1 MPVRINGEKQPDLF
15 KKHAITWTP
24 TIVILDGEGK
34 EHYRFTGFLPPS
46 EFSAAII
53 LEGAKTELDLQNYDL
68 AIKCFNEVIDKY
80 KGTVVV
86 PQAIFYLAVAKY
98 LSTHDAKNLRAGFD
112 RLTEE
117 FPGSE
122 WTLKATPYKLID
134 K

>member
-1 MPVRINGEKQPDLF
+1 
-15 KKHAITWTP
+15 
-24 TIVILDGEGK
+24 VILDGEGK
-34 EHYRFTGFLPPS
+34 EHFRFTGFLPPS

-68 AIKCFNEVIDKY
+68 AIKCFNDVIDKY
-80 KGTVVV
+80 KGTIAV
-86 PQAIFYLAVAKY
+86 PQAIFYLGVAGY
-98 LSTHDAKNLRAGFD
+98 LSSHDAKKLRAAFD

-122 WTLKATPYKLID
+122 WTTKATPYKLID